1 MFVGHG
7 KLSNPS
13 LEYMKEPKLHKTQDW
28 STKQVRH
35 IEWWTLALKTALE
48 KAFHIYLAI
57 LIILSSSRF
66 MVI

>member
-1 MFVGHG
+1 M
-7 KLSNPS
+7 NA
-13 LEYMKEPKLHKTQDW
+13 PKLPKNQDYGAEN
-28 STKQVRH
+28 R
-35 IEWWTLALKTALE
+35 IEWWTLALKTTLE